1 MKALY
6 VKTQLKSVINISR
19 IVTIHYYEFD
29 RNFVFEG
36 EAHDFWEMVYV
47 DRGCVKILRDGEE
60 ITLSQGEIVFHRP
73 NEFHAIRAH
82 ESSPNFFV
90 VSFVSS
96 ANAMRYFERYHTVL
110 DKTLTPFISAVIDE
124 AESTYE
130 IPKNDPSL
138 RKLIKKADAPIG
150 GEQLI
155 KTYLEQLLVLLIR
168 NITREE
174 KTALFPSK
182 ASMENH
188 LVVAIKRLAEEKCE
202 ESFRV
207 GDLCAAL
214 GYSESYLSKL
224 FREQTGDTI
233 AAYAIKVKI
242 RFAKR
247 MIREGLFNFSEIS
260 DRLHFDNPQ
269 YFSRVFKRVTG
280 MTPTEFKSTLEI
292 RNKD

>member
-1 MKALY
+1 
-6 VKTQLKSVINISR
+6 
-19 IVTIHYYEFD
+19 
-29 RNFVFEG
+29 
-36 EAHDFWEMVYV
+36 MVYV

-110 DKTLTPFISAVIDE
+110 DKTLTPFISAVIYE

-280 MTPTEFKSTLEI
+280 MSPTEFKSTL
-292 RNKD
+292 RLNA

>member
-1 MKALY
+1 MKAVY

-36 EAHDFWEMVYV
+36 ESHDFWEMVYV

-90 VSFVSS
+90 VSFVSD
-96 ANAMRYFERYHTVL
+96 AGAMRYFERYHTTL

-130 IPKNDPSL
+130 IPKNDPHL
-138 RKLIKKADAPIG
+138 RKLVKRTDAPIG

-168 NITREE
+168 NITKEE

-182 ASMENH
+182 QSMENH
-188 LVVAIKRLAEEKCE
+188 LVVAIKQLAEEKCE

-207 GDLCAAL
+207 GDLCASL

-224 FREQTGDTI
+224 FRVQTGDTI
-233 AAYAIKVKI
+233 AAYAVKVKI
-242 RFAKR
+242 RRAKR
-247 MIREGLFNFSEIS
+247 LIREGLFNFSEIS

-280 MTPTEFKSTLEI
+280 MTPTEFKSTLTLKVKE
-292 RNKD
+292 